1 MSEVET
7 GNYTEIDAESVANFL
22 LTHPDFFIEHP
33 DVLRQIQVPH
43 SSGEAVS
50 LVEKQVSLLREKNEL
65 TQKRLQEL
73 VEIAR
78 QNEELARRMHMLALT
93 LMDAA
98 EPKDIFST
106 LYENLKINFR
116 VDHVAVRLF
125 AAPAFIDTYA
135 GIEFAG
141 TDIPEQKLFK
151 SMLEKRMPLSGRLKS
166 QQQAF
171 LFGVEGDDIASAVI
185 VPLYG
190 KGWSGVL
197 AIGSTDSN
205 RFTESMGVEL
215 LANFG
220 EILSYILKP
229 WIVEK

>member
-1 MSEVET
+1 MSETES
-7 GNYTEIDAESVANFL
+7 GNNTELTAESVSSFL
-22 LTHPDFFIEHP
+22 LKHPDFFVEHP
-33 DVLRQIQVPH
+33 EVLRQIQVPH
-43 SSGEAVS
+43 ISGDAVS
-50 LVEKQVSLLREKNEL
+50 LVEKQVLLLREKHEM

-93 LMDAA
+93 LMEAA
-98 EPKDIFST
+98 EPEAIFKA
-106 LYENLKINFR
+106 LYDNLKINFR

-125 AAPAFIDTYA
+125 AEPAFINTQA

-141 TDIPEQKLFK
+141 VDVPEMSLFK
-151 SMLEKRMPLSGRLKS
+151 PMIEKRKPLSGRLKS

-190 KGWSGVL
+190 KGWTGVL
-197 AIGSTDSN
+197 AIGSKDSN
-205 RFTESMGVEL
+205 HFTESMGVEL
-215 LANFG
+215 LANLG
-220 EILSYILKP
+220 EILSYIVKP
-229 WIVEK
+229 WIVDK